1 VKYAVFGI
9 LMACHDRG
17 AFRWEDNVCRGEID
31 SDDKLGRFER
41 HGIGFMMSME
51 RPLATGAIFT
61 C

>member
-1 VKYAVFGI
+1 MLSSASSWPAMTAALSDG
-9 LMACHDRG
+9 RT
-17 AFRWEDNVCRGEID
+17 NVCRGEID
-31 SDDKLGRFER
+31 SDGKLGRFER